1 MSALGGIGGRLYRGE
16 VSFDFVGHKRLWYSL
31 SGMIL
36 AISVVAV
43 AVFGLNF
50 SVDFK
55 GGSVFSFP
63 AGSAQITQVRSTV
76 SAAGGGSDAIV
87 QRTVNIENGA
97 ASWNVQTHPL
107 STAQQNGVENAIART
122 FHVTQSQ
129 INTQFVGPSW
139 GSQISQ
145 KALQALIAFLI
156 VIVIYL
162 SIAFEWKMA
171 AAALIA
177 NLAGLAGAVAEL
189 RQAQRHAAQAAAAR
203 AAAERLHAA
212 HAQIRAKVPS
222 FGRAEAQRPAR
233 PRSTANRISRE
244 FPLSPLAGLHD
255 PAQPGPADAEAAW
268 SRPVRASG
276 RSARASPRR

>member
-1 MSALGGIGGRLYRGE
+1 MAAAHIRRHALRDPDHAADAAQAAADTLHAAAPNTGSGNLRCAAD
-16 VSFDFVGHKRLWYSL
+16 SFDRAGRAPFGRMPCRTRDGDRLR
-31 SGMIL
+31 
-36 AISVVAV
+36 AV
-43 AVFGLNF
+43 ARMLTLT
-50 SVDFK
+50 
-55 GGSVFSFP
+55 GGM
-63 AGSAQITQVRSTV
+63 
-76 SAAGGGSDAIV
+76 SD
-87 QRTVNIENGA
+87 NL
-97 ASWNVQTHPL
+97 PL
-107 STAQQNGVENAIART
+107 
-122 FHVTQSQ
+122 
-129 INTQFVGPSW
+129 
-139 GSQISQ
+139 
-145 KALQALIAFLI
+145 
-156 VIVIYL
+156 
-162 SIAFEWKMA
+162 A